1 MIRYATSRLEAI
13 ILYGC
18 RFPIEIAAK
27 SFVGRPIE
35 ETRALT
41 NQPEYIFNADL
52 TYDNPDWGLRV
63 SLISYHIS
71 EVLQGVSFA
80 DSYDVYGNAYKSLD
94 LTASKTKFEGKLFN

>member
-1 MIRYATSRLEAI
+1 M
-13 ILYGC
+13 
-18 RFPIEIAAK
+18 
-27 SFVGRPIE
+27 
-35 ETRALT
+35 
-41 NQPEYIFNADL
+41 

-94 LTASKTKFEGKLFN
+94 LTASKTIKENLKVSFSIKNITDSERGTYYDVEGDDVDRDAYKVGQSVSLGINYEF